1 MKKHTRNQHY
11 IPRFILRNFCT
22 DGKMQVAD
30 LSGGEVRCFPASPE
44 SMCFEKDLYETINPD
59 GTYYQR
65 SELEDKFANIEGW
78 LSSQIK
84 EILSEC
90 SASNFRLNGQ
100 RDVSIALLLALQ
112 LTRMPRLKKLIE
124 SNDKIGVIEKNF
136 LYKSFV
142 DSHEKAVA
150 YIMQNGFIL
159 PPEIRGTEKT
169 LLDETASFILS
180 NCFFYILSAEQSE
193 EKFLLA
199 DNPVLITPFEDAQY
213 IFPISPNFAFG
224 CCRYKTARGNEIEG
238 LVLLNESSVTKI
250 NRVSC
255 SQAQRFVMAKEF
267 SETHKNLMEATSD
280 N

>member
-1 MKKHTRNQHY
+1 
-11 IPRFILRNFCT
+11 
-22 DGKMQVAD
+22 
-30 LSGGEVRCFPASPE
+30 
-44 SMCFEKDLYETINPD
+44 MCFEKDLYETINPD
-59 GTYYQR
+59 STYYQR
-65 SELEDKFANIEGW
+65 NELEDKFADMEGW
-78 LSSQIK
+78 LSTQIA
-84 EILSEC
+84 EILYEGK
-90 SASNFRLNGQ
+90 NPEFRLDGQ
-100 RDVSIALLLALQ
+100 RDASIALLLALQ
-112 LTRMPRLKKLIE
+112 LTRMPQLKQMITSE
-124 SNDKIGVIEKNF
+124 DKIGVVEKNF
-136 LYKSFV
+136 LYKAFV
-142 DSHEKAVA
+142 DSHEKAVE

-159 PPEIRGTEKT
+159 PPEMRGKEKT

-224 CCRYKTARGNEIEG
+224 CCRYKTARGNEIAS
-238 LVLLNESSVTKI
+238 LVLLNESAVTKI

-267 SETHKNLMEATSD
+267 TETHKNLMEATSD